1 MTELR
6 PGSSVTRRTQTM
18 IRDGGK
24 ARPLVVTIHT
34 EFIEL
39 RLLGT
44 RRAAETVML
53 EHVYH
58 AAVKGRVFRAKMEKA
73 KERKQLKEM
82 RKGRR

>member
-6 PGSSVTRRTQTM
+6 PGSSVTRRTQVL

-24 ARPLVVTIHT
+24 ARPVVVTLHPG
-34 EFIEL
+34 FIEL

-44 RRAAETVML
+44 RRAETVVY
-53 EHVYH
+53 ENVYH

-73 KERKQLKEM
+73 KTRAATKRASKP
-82 RKGRR
+82 R